1 MNEEQPINVQVRVA
15 GRNGWISVFTGESR
29 GKALERILPSLNA
42 RGYRVAFVIEDKF
55 SFLRGL
61 LNIVLAIVTLGFY
74 WQSSELIIIGERID
88 MAEQKAEAGL
98 LGTEKPDGDDQQA
111 QDAENPDGD
120 DQQAQDAEN
129 PDSGV
134 SEDTS
139 T

>member
-1 MNEEQPINVQVRVA
+1 MPQGGSTVNDEQPINIQVRVA
-15 GRNGWISVFTGESR
+15 GRNGWISVFAGESR
-29 GKALERILPSLNA
+29 GKALERILPGLNA

-74 WQSSELIIIGERID
+74 WQSSELIIIGERVD
-88 MAEQKAEAGL
+88 TPEQKAEAVL
-98 LGTEKPDGDDQQA
+98 SDTDKTDGDDS
-111 QDAENPDGD
+111 
-120 DQQAQDAEN
+120 QAQDAEN